1 MIGIDTRSVHV
12 NTFRVNIIKPLAE
25 KLRPLVEAGLK
36 SRFRRSPAKAR
47 RVEIQLEFWGPPK
60 R

>member
-1 MIGIDTRSVHV
+1 V
-12 NTFRVNIIKPLAE
+12 NTLRVNIIKPLAE
-25 KLRPLVEAGLK
+25 KLRPIVEAGLK